1 MGLWSRDK
9 GVGCG
14 NCSRRYANAYV
25 SMLSVAGGEG
35 EVGPSA
41 KVNA

>member
-1 MGLWSRDK
+1 MGLRRRDR
-9 GVGCG
+9 GVGSA
-14 NCSRRYANAYV
+14 NCCRKYANAYV

-35 EVGPSA
+35 AVRPSA